1 MSGSYHH
8 HHHHSFTAT
17 SSSSSSSSNYPPS
30 SAIND
35 YDELDTPAEPKSARK
50 SSSSKINAKQQKLN
64 EESGGGGGGG
74 GGGAVGRGGGHS
86 IHEERP
92 SNSLPTMKS
101 HHVHFAPMP
110 PPLPSLDGSNED
122 GSSASDVFSMLMAV
136 LAVLGRA
143 YYHLQFHDG
152 QTALEYLHLLPPRH
166 FYTDTTQHLVMNKI
180 YK

>member
-1 MSGSYHH
+1 MSSHH
-8 HHHHSFTAT
+8 HHNHHHSFTAT
-17 SSSSSSSSNYPPS
+17 SSSSSSNYPPS

-64 EESGGGGGGG
+64 EESGGGGG
-74 GGGAVGRGGGHS
+74 AHS

-110 PPLPSLDGSNED
+110 PPPSLDGSNED
-122 GSSASDVFSMLMAV
+122 GSSTSDVFSMLMAV

-143 YYHLQFHDG
+143 YYHLQFYDG
-152 QTALEYLHLLPPRH
+152 KTALEYLHLLPPRH

-180 YK
+180 YN